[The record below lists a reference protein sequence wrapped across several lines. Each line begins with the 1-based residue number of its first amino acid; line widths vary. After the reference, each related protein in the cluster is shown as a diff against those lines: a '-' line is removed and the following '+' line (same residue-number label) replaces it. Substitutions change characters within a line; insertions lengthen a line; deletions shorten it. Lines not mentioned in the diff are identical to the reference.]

1 MLEWSCAIRLLQS
14 FSIATAGALFA
25 TSKTLLPRSDARE
38 RFRKDVTEP
47 VIYRG
52 ELPFTLPV
60 EDGKFRIRASLPR
73 LHTNL
78 WG

>member
-52 ELPFTLPV
+52 ELPFTLQLH
-60 EDGKFRIRASLPR
+60 KFCCVVAEK
-73 LHTNL
+73 
-78 WG
+78 GVD